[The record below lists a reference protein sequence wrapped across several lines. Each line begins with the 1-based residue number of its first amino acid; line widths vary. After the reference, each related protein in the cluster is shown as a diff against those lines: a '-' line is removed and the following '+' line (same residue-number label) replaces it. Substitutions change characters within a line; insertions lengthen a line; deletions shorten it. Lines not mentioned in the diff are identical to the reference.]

1 MGFIVRSCRR
11 LTVETRATA
20 RGDGQAAA
28 VNGRNKRPAS
38 RRGEDFLGSATR
50 TLRLIGPGEVQRI
63 DREEDEVKNSKGMVP
78 AVLLMLLVIG
88 AMGVM
93 IFWGLSLL
101 DLPG

>member
-1 MGFIVRSCRR
+1 MSAPYSRD
-11 LTVETRATA
+11 TRDSE
-20 RGDGQAAA
+20 GDGQAAF
-28 VNGRNKRPAS
+28 VNGRDKRPAS
-38 RRGEDFLGSATR
+38 RRGEDFLGWASR
-50 TLRLIGPGEVQRI
+50 TLRLVSPGEVQRI
-63 DREEDEVKNSKGMVP
+63 DRKEEEVKNSKGMVP